1 MGTRFTKALN
11 SLLAFG
17 LASAFSLAASPISMA
32 AENCIAGFELAGDY
46 CQKTF
51 THDQGASDFKVPKDL
66 GRLQIEVFGAAGG
79 SGGLDCGLGCTVAL
93 SSDVGHLV
101 LTFAD
106 LSGKTLKIYPGG
118 KGGDGATGVSKS
130 GGGLGGVSTFSDS
143 LNGGRGGDTGPTG
156 TSGAGGGGGAAT
168 VIEING
174 KQYIAAGAGAGGGS
188 ANSRNGSTFGNTQA
202 FWVDTTAGGNGVSS
216 TCAVFCDGGGGGGGG
231 AGVRGGAGGK
241 LFPVSNGDRESGG
254 YGGSAGTNT
263 AAGKEVTTSAYTDA
277 DGSGKVIMSYTP
289 VEGAQGIQV
298 VGSNPTSSSS
308 ISFELT
314 LKSNRTLNTD
324 DIKLSGTATEDNTF
338 KKTITKKPTKAPYT
352 YTFTV
357 TPTDNNAT
365 INGTLVATVFDASS
379 EPVVIDQSAP
389 VATIAVQ
396 DSTVK
401 AASHVFDVRFD
412 EEATGLTARSFKPAS
427 GTGKNCKVGSVIGSG
442 KYYQVSLDNCT
453 DGTYGLVLLKNS
465 YTDAVGN
472 RGPEADLATDL
483 LDKTGAETIAQ
494 VTPGQI
500 PDQFL
505 KDPVPSVF
513 GALDKAT
520 QDALEAA
527 GIYAPMAGA
536 PTVNLVTDLTQAT
549 VADQI
554 AHTSNQEV
562 EVGSSIDLGLKVSP
576 EIAAAS
582 DVVAFIQ
589 TGDLW
594 QYLGRS
600 SFKGTTVS
608 ADAFGIAAQG
618 EYKIRLV
625 LVGKDVV
632 TNMSLKHSFGKSAAT
647 RWSRAVTNDQTN
659 LSAQQIDITISAV
672 PGANGVPSVVDEITS
687 PTDSPLGNLL
697 DFSLPEL
704 ILGAPVANPAIGAT
718 GDDQAPSVP
727 FDPLGS
733 PAAVAAVAQ
742 TTTTAVAVVSTVA
755 AAAAAAGA
763 AAAASGAAG
772 SAGSSSGGGASSRTA
787 PASSSSAGAAPGS
800 GVTETASS
808 ESSEQDTDTSDGS
821 ISTLDAEVESFTA
834 THVAWGDRIPV
845 FKLGVFTFLDKFTH
859 NLTVRLAKFSPI
871 LSKVVNDGAYL
882 RAIFGSAWLAFPVAG
897 IALAT
902 IALSEPSVELSPP
915 SWQIFIAI
923 AVLGIF
929 DAFAGM
935 LATLIFAIGM
945 MNSYGI
951 QSSADIRMML
961 GVLLLGFGPA
971 LIAVAFR
978 QIRKHFETNFGYFW
992 ERLVDLAVLVF
1003 FTGWTVS
1010 SMVSTLP
1017 ALAGK
1022 TLQAANHV
1030 ADFGFYLSVAVAIR
1044 IVFEEIAARGYS
1056 SRLDKINPT
1065 EVPGTSQLQKVLST
1079 ALRLGMFIFVTAAFM
1094 GNTWQVWVGSVI
1106 FILPNI
1112 LSWFSDKLPNST
1124 FIWKLIPTG
1133 LPGLAFS
1140 LVVAGYTST
1149 FISGWLG
1156 KNPDYSQWS
1165 FMLMPIPMFLVGVV
1179 GLFGREGKEDEV
1191 RPLKKPG
1198 LRWIYRV
1205 GGIVVLGL
1213 TMKLAGV
1220 I

>member
-1 MGTRFTKALN
+1 MGTRFNKALN
-11 SLLAFG
+11 SFLAFG
-17 LASAFSLAASPISMA
+17 LASVFSLAASPISMA
-32 AENCIAGFELAGDY
+32 AENCIDGFELAGDY
-46 CQKTF
+46 CEKSF
-51 THDQGASDFKVPKDL
+51 TYSEGASDFKVPTGL
-66 GRLQIEVFGAAGG
+66 GAVQFEVFGASGG
-79 SGGLDCGLGCTVAL
+79 LGGLDCGAGCTAAV
-93 SSDVGHLV
+93 SSNVGHLV
-101 LTFAD
+101 LSFTN
-106 LSGKTLKIYPGG
+106 LSGKTINIYPGG
-118 KGGDGATGVSKS
+118 KGADGATGVSKS
-130 GGGLGGVSTFSDS
+130 GGGLGGESTFSAN
-143 LNGGRGGDTGPTG
+143 LNGGRGGDTGPVG
-156 TSGAGGGGGAAT
+156 SSGAGGGGGAAT
-168 VIEING
+168 VIEIKG
-174 KQYIAAGAGAGGGS
+174 KQYVAAGAGGGGGS
-188 ANSRNGSTFGNTQA
+188 ANSRNGSTSGNTEA
-202 FWVDTTAGGNGVSS
+202 DYLDTTAGGNGLSS
-216 TCAVFCDGGGGGGGG
+216 SCQILCDGAGGGGGG

-241 LFPVSNGDRESGG
+241 LYQAPNGDRESTGF
-254 YGGSAGTNT
+254 GGSAGTNT
-263 AAGKEVTTSAYTDA
+263 PASKEVTTSNYVEAN
-277 DGSGKVIMSYTP
+277 GSGKVIVRYKP

-298 VGSNPTSSSS
+298 IGSNPTSSSS

-314 LKSNRTLNTD
+314 LKSGRTLNTD

-338 KKTITKKPTKAPYT
+338 KKTITKKPTNSSYT
-352 YTFTV
+352 YSFTV
-357 TPTDNNAT
+357 EPTDKNAT
-365 INGTLVATVFDASS
+365 VNGTLIATVFDTSS
-379 EPVVIDQSAP
+379 APVVIDQSAP
-389 VATIAVQ
+389 VATIAIQ
-396 DSTVK
+396 DRTAK

-412 EEATGLTARSFKPAS
+412 EEAQGLTARSFKPGS

-472 RGPEADLATDL
+472 RGPEADQATDL

-500 PDQFL
+500 PDEFL
-505 KDPVPSVF
+505 KDPVTSVF

-562 EVGSSIDLGLKVSP
+562 EVGSSIDLGLTVSP

-589 TGDLW
+589 TGNLW

-632 TNMSLKHSFGKSAAT
+632 TNMSFKHSFGKSAAT

-697 DFSLPEL
+697 DFALPTLNIGE
-704 ILGAPVANPAIGAT
+704 PVANPAIGAS

-742 TTTTAVAVVSTVA
+742 TTTTAVAIVSTVA

-787 PASSSSAGAAPGS
+787 PASSSSAGGAPS
-800 GVTETASS
+800 SASS
-808 ESSEQDTDTSDGS
+808 ESSEQNTDTSNGS

-845 FKLGVFTFLDKFTH
+845 FKLGVFTFLDRLTH

-945 MNSYGI
+945 INSYGI
-951 QSSADIRMML
+951 QTPADIRMML

-1030 ADFGFYLSVAVAIR
+1030 ADFGFYLSIAIALR

-1065 EVPGTSQLQKVLST
+1065 DVPSTSQLQKYLST

-1094 GNTWQVWVGSVI
+1094 GNTWQVWVGSII
-1106 FILPNI
+1106 FILPNV
-1112 LSWFSDKLPNST
+1112 LGWFSDKLPNST

-1140 LVVAGYTST
+1140 LMVAGYTST

-1165 FMLMPIPMFLVGVV
+1165 FMLMPIPMFLIGVV
-1179 GLFGREGKEDEV
+1179 GLFGREGKDDEV

-1198 LRWIYRV
+1198 LRWIYRI
-1205 GGIVVLGL
+1205 GGIVVLAL

>member
-1 MGTRFTKALN
+1 MGTRFNKALN
-11 SLLAFG
+11 SFLAFG
-17 LASAFSLAASPISMA
+17 LASVFSLAASPISMA
-32 AENCIAGFELAGDY
+32 AENCIDGFQLSGTY
-46 CQKTF
+46 CEKSF
-51 THDQGASDFKVPKDL
+51 TYSEGASDFKVPAGL
-66 GRLQIEVFGAAGG
+66 GTVQFEVFGASGG
-79 SGGLDCGLGCTVAL
+79 LGGLDCGAGCTAAL
-93 SSDVGHLV
+93 SSNVGHLV
-101 LTFAD
+101 LSFSN
-106 LSGKTLKIYPGG
+106 LSGKTINIYPGG
-118 KGGDGATGVSKS
+118 KGADGATGVSKS
-130 GGGLGGVSTFSDS
+130 GGGLGGESTFSAN

-174 KQYIAAGAGAGGGS
+174 KQYVAAGAGGGGGS
-188 ANSRNGSTFGNTQA
+188 ANSRNGSTSGNTEA
-202 FWVDTTAGGNGVSS
+202 YHVDTTTGGNGLSS
-216 TCAVFCDGGGGGGGG
+216 SCQVFCDGAGGGGGG
-231 AGVRGGAGGK
+231 AGVKGGAGGK
-241 LFPVSNGDRESGG
+241 LYQAPNGDRESAG

-263 AAGKEVTTSAYTDA
+263 PASKEVTTSNYVEAN
-277 DGSGKVIMSYTP
+277 GSGKVIVRYKP

-298 VGSNPTSSSS
+298 IGSNPTSSSS

-314 LKSNRTLNTD
+314 LKSYRTLNAD

-338 KKTITKKPTKAPYT
+338 KKTITKKPTNSSYT
-352 YTFTV
+352 YSFTV
-357 TPTDNNAT
+357 EPTDKNAT
-365 INGTLVATVFDASS
+365 VNGTLIATVFDTSS
-379 EPVVIDQSAP
+379 APVVIDQSSP
-389 VATIAVQ
+389 VATIAIQ
-396 DSTVK
+396 DRTVK

-412 EEATGLTARSFKPAS
+412 EEAQGLTARSFKPGS
-427 GTGKNCKVGSVIGSG
+427 GTGKNCKIGSVIGSG

-465 YTDAVGN
+465 YSDAVGN

-562 EVGSSIDLGLKVSP
+562 EVGSSIDLGLTVSP

-589 TGDLW
+589 TGNLW

-632 TNMSLKHSFGKSAAT
+632 TNMSFKHSFGKSAAT

-659 LSAQQIDITISAV
+659 LSAQQIDITINAV
-672 PGANGVPSVVDEITS
+672 PGANGIPAVVDEITS

-697 DFSLPEL
+697 DFALPTLNVGE
-704 ILGAPVANPAIGAT
+704 PVANPAIGAS

-742 TTTTAVAVVSTVA
+742 TTTTAVAIVSTVA

-787 PASSSSAGAAPGS
+787 PASSSSAGGAPS
-800 GVTETASS
+800 SASS
-808 ESSEQDTDTSDGS
+808 ESSEQNTDTSNGS

-945 MNSYGI
+945 INSYGI

-1030 ADFGFYLSVAVAIR
+1030 ADFGFYLSIAIAIR

-1065 EVPGTSQLQKVLST
+1065 EVPSTSQLQKYLST
-1079 ALRLGMFIFVTAAFM
+1079 GLRLGMFIFVTAAFM
-1094 GNTWQVWVGSVI
+1094 GNTWQVWVGSII
-1106 FILPNI
+1106 FILPNV
-1112 LSWFSDKLPNST
+1112 LGWFSDKLPNSAV
-1124 FIWKLIPTG
+1124 IWKLIPTG

>member
-1 MGTRFTKALN
+1 MGTSFTKALN
-11 SLLAFG
+11 SFLAFG
-17 LASAFSLAASPISMA
+17 LASVFSLAASPVSMA
-32 AENCIAGFELAGDY
+32 AENCIAGFEQVGDY

-51 THDQGASDFKVPKDL
+51 SYSEGSSDFKVPAGL
-66 GRLQIEVFGAAGG
+66 GKVQFEVFGAAGG
-79 SGGLDCGLGCTVAL
+79 SGGLDCGIGCTVAL
-93 SSDVGHLV
+93 GSHVGHLV
-101 LTFAD
+101 LAFND
-106 LSGKTLKIYPGG
+106 LSGKIIKIYPGG
-118 KGGDGATGVSKS
+118 KGANGASGVSKS
-130 GGGLGGVSTFSDS
+130 GGGLGGISTFSAN

-174 KQYIAAGAGAGGGS
+174 KQYVAAGAGGGGGS
-188 ANSRNGSTFGNTQA
+188 ANSRNGSTFGNNEA
-202 FWVDTTAGGNGVSS
+202 FYADGSAGGDGLSS
-216 TCAVFCDGGGGGGGG
+216 SCAIFCDGAGGGGGGGG
-231 AGVRGGAGGK
+231 VKGGAGGK
-241 LFPVSNGDRESGG
+241 LYPATNGDRESAG
-254 YGGSAGTNT
+254 YGGSAGTST
-263 AAGKEVTTSAYTDA
+263 PAGKEVTTSNITYEDA
-277 DGSGKVIMSYTP
+277 PGKAIIRYKP

-314 LKSNRTLNTD
+314 LKSNRAFSAD

-352 YTFTV
+352 YSFTV
-357 TPTDNNAT
+357 APTDNTAT
-365 INGTLVATVFDASS
+365 VNGILIATVFDTSS
-379 EPVVIDQSAP
+379 APVVIDQSAP
-389 VATIAVQ
+389 VATITIQ

-412 EEATGLTARSFKPAS
+412 EEAQGLTAKSFKPGS
-427 GTGKNCKVGSVIGSG
+427 GTGKNCKIGTVIGSG

-465 YTDAVGN
+465 YSDAVGN
-472 RGPEADLATDL
+472 RGPEADVATDL
-483 LDKTGAETIAQ
+483 LDKTGAETTAQ
-494 VTPGQI
+494 VIPGEI

-513 GALDKAT
+513 GVLDKAT

-536 PTVNLVTDLTQAT
+536 PTINLVTDLTQAT
-549 VADQI
+549 AADQI

-562 EVGSSIDLGLKVSP
+562 EVGSSIDLGLTVSP

-589 TGDLW
+589 TGNLW

-600 SFKGTTVS
+600 SFKGTSVS
-608 ADAFGIAAQG
+608 ADAFGIAAEG

-632 TNMSLKHSFGKSAAT
+632 TNMSLKHNFGKSAAS
-647 RWSRAVTNDQTN
+647 RWSRAVTNEQTN

-672 PGANGVPSVVDEITS
+672 PGANGVPAVVDEITA
-687 PTDSPLGNLL
+687 PTDSPLANLL
-697 DFSLPEL
+697 DFALPTLNVGE
-704 ILGAPVANPAIGAT
+704 PVANPAIGAS
-718 GDDQAPSVP
+718 GDDNAPSVP

-733 PAAVAAVAQ
+733 PAAIAAVAQ

-772 SAGSSSGGGASSRTA
+772 ASSSSGGGASSRTA
-787 PASSSSAGAAPGS
+787 PASSSSAGASTPS
-800 GVTETASS
+800 SSS
-808 ESSEQDTDTSDGS
+808 ESSEQNTDTSNGS
-821 ISTLDAEVESFTA
+821 ISTLDAEVEAFTA
-834 THVAWGDRIPV
+834 THVGWGDRIPV
-845 FKLGVFTFLDKFTH
+845 FKLGLFTFLDKFTH

-882 RAIFGSAWLAFPVAG
+882 RAIFGSAWLAFPAVG

-935 LATLIFAIGM
+935 LATLIFVIGM
-945 MNSYGI
+945 INSYGI
-951 QSSADIRMML
+951 ESPADIRMML

-1030 ADFGFYLSVAVAIR
+1030 ADFGFYLSIAIAIR

-1065 EVPGTSQLQKVLST
+1065 EVPGTSQLQKYLST
-1079 ALRLGMFIFVTAAFM
+1079 ALRLGMFVFVTAAFM
-1094 GNTWQVWVGSVI
+1094 GNTWQVWVGSII
-1106 FILPNI
+1106 FILPNV
-1112 LSWFSDKLPNST
+1112 LGWFSDKLPNST

-1179 GLFGREGKEDEV
+1179 GLFGREGKDGEE

-1198 LRWIYRV
+1198 LRWVYRV